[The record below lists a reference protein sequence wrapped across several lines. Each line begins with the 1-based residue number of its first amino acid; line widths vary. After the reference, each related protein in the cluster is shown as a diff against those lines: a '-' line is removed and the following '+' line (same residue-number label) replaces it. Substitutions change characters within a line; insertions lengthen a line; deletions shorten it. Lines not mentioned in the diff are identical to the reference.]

1 MSCVGIG
8 KTTLAN
14 EICVKWARDGFL
26 AKDFDVVLLIPLRS
40 VQGRPIK
47 EVVIQYI
54 GGEEAYELLKK
65 SRGERCLI
73 IFEGFDEVSAEHR
86 SSDKFLVSVIKE
98 CSMLEEATI
107 LITSRPHACSNVN
120 PGRMVE
126 IVGFG
131 NSEIKQF
138 AENSFTDLQTVEEFL
153 IQLNDYPHIRSLCYI
168 PMNLVM
174 IVDIFQVNKKLPSTL
189 TELYQLFI
197 VMILQR
203 QFDKENENKPLCSSV
218 KIPAVNKEMLCRTLK
233 CIPMK
238 AAEMLLVLSKLA
250 YCGFFYWY
258 SSKEEQGYFKKRTR
272 KWKDPKIIFTTEDLT
287 QCDIEVSPDWDGY
300 GLLKATPTH
309 NVPVDN
315 ITYNFAHLT
324 IQEFLCA
331 VYLSTL
337 LSQERQRIMSEYFD
351 DYPNVFIYLCGLTR
365 LVCPTAAQFV
375 FEKLKSSSET
385 GVVTALRCVYESTQ
399 ADPPQSATPFEL
411 DLNHNTLL
419 PYDCLTVGYVLSHYP
434 VMLLNMSR
442 CHIGNSGAEMLAK
455 IYSGHTLQDLDVW
468 DNDLTVA
475 GVRNVMKIVM
485 KSQSHY

>member
-40 VQGRPIK
+40 AQGRPIK
-47 EVVIQYI
+47 EVVIKYI

-86 SSDKFLVSVIKE
+86 RSDELLVSVIKE
-98 CSMLEEATI
+98 CSILEQAII
-107 LITSRPHACSNVN
+107 LITSRPHACSNIN
-120 PGRMVE
+120 AGRTVE

-138 AENSFTDLQTVEEFL
+138 AENSFTKLQTAEEFL
-153 IQLNDYPHIRSLCYI
+153 LQLNAYPHICSLCYI

-189 TELYQLFI
+189 TELYRLFI

-203 QFDKENENKPLCSSV
+203 QFDKQNGNKPLCSSV
-218 KIPAVNKEMLCRTLK
+218 QIPAVNKEILCRTLK
-233 CIPMK
+233 GIPKK
-238 AAEMLLVLSKLA
+238 AAETLLVLSKLA
-250 YCGFFYWY
+250 YCGFFDWY
-258 SSKEEQGYFKKRTR
+258 SSEHSRR
-272 KWKDPKIIFTTEDLT
+272 KDPKIIFTMGDLSH
-287 QCDIEVSPDWDGY
+287 CGIEVSPDWDGY

-309 NVPVDN
+309 DVPVDN

-331 VYLSTL
+331 VYMLTLS
-337 LSQERQRIMSEYFD
+337 SQEQQHIMSEHFD

-365 LVCPTAAQFV
+365 LACPATSQFV
-375 FEKLKSSSET
+375 YEKLKSRGS
-385 GVVTALRCVYESTQ
+385 GVVTALRCMYESTKT
-399 ADPPQSATPFEL
+399 DPPQSATPLEL
-411 DLNHNTLL
+411 NFIGITLQL
-419 PYDCLTVGYVLSHYP
+419 YDCLCVGYVLSYYP
-434 VMLLNMSR
+434 VTKVNMSW
-442 CHIGNSGAEMLAK
+442 CHIGDNGAEMLVK
-455 IYSGHTLQDLDVW
+455 NFYTLQELNLVS
-468 DNDLTVA
+468 NDLTVT
-475 GVRNVMKIVM
+475 GVRHVIKIVM
-485 KSQSHY
+485 KS